1 MRPVRRLFRFLVSH
15 PWFHRAALVVIVLLG
30 LRAQWV
36 VLHIAYWRFFDVG
49 ETAFMDARADDFES
63 HNSKRKL
70 KYTPVPYARISP
82 HLLKALIA
90 AEDARFRHHGG
101 FDFEG
106 ILDAAEKNV
115 KAGRIKAGGSTITQ
129 QLAKNLFLSPKRSF
143 IRKAEEA
150 LITLTIELMW
160 PKRRILEVYA
170 NVIEWGDGVF
180 GAEAAARRY
189 FGTSAANLTRE
200 QAAWLASIVP
210 SPRRYEL
217 DRSNA
222 RVQSKAARV
231 QATID
236 LLELP

>member
-1 MRPVRRLFRFLVSH
+1 V
-15 PWFHRAALVVIVLLG
+15 ALVVIVLLG

-49 ETAFMDARADDFES
+49 ETSFMDAREDDLAER
-63 HNSKRKL
+63 KKKL
-70 KYTPVPYARISP
+70 KYTPVPYERISP

-90 AEDARFRHHGG
+90 AEDSRFRHHGG
-101 FDFEG
+101 FDLEG
-106 ILDAAEKNV
+106 IADAAEKNV

-143 IRKAEEA
+143 TRKAEEA
-150 LITLTIELMW
+150 LITITIELLW
-160 PKRRILEVYA
+160 PKRRILHVYA

-189 FGTSAANLTRE
+189 FGTSAAALTRE
-200 QAAWLASIVP
+200 QAAWLAAIVP

-217 DRSNA
+217 DRGNA
-222 RVQSKAARV
+222 RMQSKAARV
-231 QATID
+231 QARIEH
-236 LLELP
+236 LELP